1 MAMRIPTRRLLAC
14 ALAAAFV
21 AQSGSASALGL
32 LQAYDAAL
40 QNDPTYRSAIHENE
54 AGQQNRQLGRSALLP
69 NLAASYSNTKN
80 RADNTAPNFLGQ
92 ETTTHPQYRSA
103 TGVLQLRQS
112 ILNLEGIA
120 RYQQGVA
127 QSDYS
132 DAVFSSRSKDLLLR
146 LVGAYADAQYAEDQ
160 LALAVAQRDTYAEQ
174 MRVNERMF
182 KSGEGTKTDMLET
195 RAKYDVA
202 EAQVIEAR
210 DNQTTARNTL
220 AAIVGSEVTQ
230 LDPLSTDFAV
240 LPLQPAAFDDWKALA
255 LSNNADIAAQGYAV
269 EASRQDI
276 NRNRAGHTPRL
287 DFVASLSKNKGET
300 LNTYNQDSTVRSVG
314 IQLNIPLYSGGYVN
328 AATSQSVANYEKA
341 KSDLEAKTKQVL
353 VELRKQY
360 SLVLSGA
367 SRIDALTKSV
377 ESASLLVK
385 ATEQSIKGGVRIN
398 LDLLNAQQQ
407 LFAARR
413 DLAQAK
419 YNYLLSYLRLRNAAG
434 TLNTDDLHKVAGYF
448 VSNSR

>member
-1 MAMRIPTRRLLAC
+1 MAMRIPKRQLLAC
-14 ALAAAFV
+14 ALGAAFV
-21 AQSGSASALGL
+21 VHAGSAAALGL
-32 LQAYDAAL
+32 LQAYEAAL
-40 QNDPTYRSAIHENE
+40 QNDPTYRSAVHENE
-54 AGQQNRQLGRSALLP
+54 AGHENIALGRSALLP
-69 NLAASYSNTKN
+69 NLAASYTNYKN

-92 ETTTHPQYRSA
+92 EVTTHPQYKSI
-103 TGVLQLRQS
+103 TSTLQLRQS
-112 ILNLEGIA
+112 ILNLEGVA
-120 RYQQGVA
+120 RYQQGIA

-132 DAVFSSRSKDLLLR
+132 DAVFSARSKDLVLR

-160 LALAVAQRDTYAEQ
+160 LALAVAQRDTFAEQ

-182 KSGEGTKTDMLET
+182 KQGEGTKTDMLET

-210 DNQTTARNTL
+210 DNLTTARNSL
-220 AAIVGSEVTQ
+220 AAIVGSEITQ
-230 LDPLSTDFAV
+230 LDPLSSEFAV
-240 LPLQPAAFDDWKALA
+240 LPLQPAEFEAWKSIALE
-255 LSNNADIAAQGYAV
+255 NNADIAAQRYAV
-269 EASRQDI
+269 EASRQDV
-276 NRNRAGHTPRL
+276 NRNRAGHAPRL
-287 DFVASLSKNKGET
+287 DVVASLSKTKGET
-300 LNTYNQDSTVRSVG
+300 LNTYNQDATVRSVG
-314 IQLNIPLYSGGYVN
+314 VQLNIPLYSGGYVN

-341 KSDLEAKTKQVL
+341 KSDLEAKTKQVM
-353 VELRKQY
+353 VELQKQY

-367 SRIDALTKSV
+367 SRIEAQMKSV

-407 LFAARR
+407 LYTAKR

-434 TLNTDDLHKVAGYF
+434 TLGTDDLHKVAGYF
-448 VSNSR
+448 VPSSR